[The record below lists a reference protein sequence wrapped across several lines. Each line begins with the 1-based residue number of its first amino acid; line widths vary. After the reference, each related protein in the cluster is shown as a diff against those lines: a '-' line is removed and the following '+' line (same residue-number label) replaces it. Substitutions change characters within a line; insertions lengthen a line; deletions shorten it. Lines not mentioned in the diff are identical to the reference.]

1 MIEFLVRRALIS
13 AVTLLLIS
21 VIVFT
26 GVRMIPGDPAR
37 VLGGTDADAA
47 GLEEIREKYGL
58 NDPIPVQYL
67 RWLALAA
74 RGDLGE
80 SIRTRT
86 SVAWTIA
93 IKAPI
98 TLELACLSLL
108 VAVTIAIPIGVVA
121 AVRRNTAWDVL
132 ASSVSLC
139 GVSIPN
145 FWLGI
150 MLILLVSV
158 RFGWLPA
165 SGFVPLG
172 EDLVGN
178 LKRMVMP
185 SLVLG
190 SGLAAVR
197 RNTAWDVLASS
208 VSLCGVSIP
217 NFWLGIMLILLVSV
231 RLGWLPASGFVPLG
245 EDLVGNLK
253 RMLMPAL
260 VLGSGLAAALMR
272 QTRNAMIEVLS
283 TDYVRTARA
292 KGLAQPAVIIRH
304 ALRNGLIPVV
314 TILGLQM
321 GALMSGAVVTESIF
335 VLPGFGRLIV
345 EAVFT
350 RDYPVVQGVVLLTA
364 SSYVLIN
371 LLVDVSY
378 TVLNP
383 RIRIRSTAD
392 GG

>member
-1 MIEFLVRRALIS
+1 VLEFLVRRAFIS

-21 VIVFT
+21 LIVFT

-37 VLGGTDADAA
+37 VLAGTEADAA

-58 NDPIPVQYL
+58 DAPLPVQYV
-67 RWLALAA
+67 RWLGLAA
-74 RGDLGE
+74 TGDLGE

-86 SVAWTIA
+86 PVGGMVAA
-93 IKAPI
+93 KLPI
-98 TLELACLSLL
+98 TIELTVLSLL
-108 VAVTIAIPIGVVA
+108 VALAMAIPAGVVA

-132 ASSVSLC
+132 ASGISLC

-165 SGFVPLG
+165 SGFVPLT
-172 EDLVGN
+172 ED
-178 LKRMVMP
+178 P
-185 SLVLG
+185 
-190 SGLAAVR
+190 
-197 RNTAWDVLASS
+197 
-208 VSLCGVSIP
+208 
-217 NFWLGIMLILLVSV
+217 
-231 RLGWLPASGFVPLG
+231 
-245 EDLVGNLK
+245 VGNLK

-260 VLGSGLAAALMR
+260 VLGTGLAAVLMR

-283 TDYVRTARA
+283 ADYVRTARA
-292 KGLAQPAVIIRH
+292 KGLAQRAVVVRH

-321 GALMSGAVVTESIF
+321 GALMGGAVVTEQIF

-350 RDYPVVQGVVLLTA
+350 RDYPVVQGVVLITA

-371 LLVDVSY
+371 LLVDLSY

-383 RIRIRSTAD
+383 RIRIRGAAD